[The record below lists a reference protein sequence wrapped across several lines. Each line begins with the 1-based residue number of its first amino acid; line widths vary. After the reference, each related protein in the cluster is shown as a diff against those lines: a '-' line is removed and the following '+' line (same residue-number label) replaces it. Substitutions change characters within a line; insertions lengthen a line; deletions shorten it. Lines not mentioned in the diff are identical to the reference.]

1 MPSQQT
7 IVMSSTGKREEAAEA
22 TPEKFDAETP
32 LTIIGLAAI
41 AMILL
46 INSPARPTAA
56 APAPHFAAAC
66 DNCGTVTA
74 VRRSAH
80 SAPVYFVEVQ
90 MLDGSVRT
98 IQQLAAGF
106 NVGDIVQ
113 VNGNALTL
121 RTAKAS

>member
-1 MPSQQT
+1 MET
-7 IVMSSTGKREEAAEA
+7 AR
-22 TPEKFDAETP
+22 EKFDAQTP
-32 LTIIGLAAI
+32 LTVIGLAAI

-66 DNCGTVTA
+66 ESCGTVTA

-80 SAPVYFVEVQ
+80 SSPVYFVDVQ

-106 NVGDIVQ
+106 NVGDVVQ

-121 RTAKAS
+121 RTVKSS